1 MKTKT
6 TGRAKPS
13 ARKPSARKPRAP
25 SARKP
30 TARASA
36 RDAGKSRA
44 GVAAVSNLRAR
55 PDEPRASAAAASAPT
70 ATSTPRAN
78 AGKRSTKRDKATPRV
93 LVIYKKSAYQL
104 IVRERKNAR
113 ARALLDR
120 KDRAV
125 ERLLASH
132 EDHVSSIQEARVLL
146 DKLGV
151 DATFR
156 YRADADTADVFDLI
170 VTLGGDG
177 TLLWASH
184 LVARQPML
192 AINTAP
198 RDSVGY
204 FCAGTKDNMEE
215 VIVGALA
222 RTLPATELTR
232 VQMTLD
238 GELVSRRVLND
249 VLFCHECPAATTRYL
264 IKHGDIEED
273 HKSSGLWIG
282 PAAGSTAAQ
291 RSAGGRV
298 LPPKST
304 QIQYVVR
311 EPYMANGTRYKLVR
325 GLIEAGENLTITSK
339 THGGRLYVD
348 GPHLRRKVAL
358 GSEIVIER
366 SPEPLTVLGFRAR

>member
-1 MKTKT
+1 MRVDEKPAP
-6 TGRAKPS
+6 GR
-13 ARKPSARKPRAP
+13 R
-25 SARKP
+25 
-30 TARASA
+30 ARASLK
-36 RDAGKSRA
+36 G
-44 GVAAVSNLRAR
+44 
-55 PDEPRASAAAASAPT
+55 
-70 ATSTPRAN
+70 
-78 AGKRSTKRDKATPRV
+78 TPRV

-104 IVRERKNAR
+104 LVRERKNAH
-113 ARALLDR
+113 ARALLER

-132 EDHVSSIQEARVLL
+132 EDHVSTIHETRALL
-146 DKLGV
+146 QRMGV

-156 YRADADTADVFDLI
+156 YRADADTADSFDLV

-184 LVARQPML
+184 LVARQPMM

-204 FCAGTKDNMEE
+204 FCAGTKDNLEQ
-215 VIVGALA
+215 VFLGALEH
-222 RTLPATELTR
+222 TLPAIELTR
-232 VQMTLD
+232 VQIALD
-238 GELVSRRVLND
+238 GEIVSKRVLND

-264 IKHGDIEED
+264 IKDGEIEEEQ
-273 HKSSGLWIG
+273 KSSGLWIG

-291 RSAGGRV
+291 RSAGGQV
-298 LPPKST
+298 LPPSST

-311 EPYMANGTRYKLVR
+311 EPYMPNGTRYRLVK
-325 GLIEAGENLTITSK
+325 GLIEADQRLLITSK
-339 THGGRLYVD
+339 IHGGRLYVD

-358 GSEIVIER
+358 GSEVSLQR

>member
-1 MKTKT
+1 MSPSSRDKSAPAARKR
-6 TGRAKPS
+6 RAK
-13 ARKPSARKPRAP
+13 
-25 SARKP
+25 
-30 TARASA
+30 
-36 RDAGKSRA
+36 
-44 GVAAVSNLRAR
+44 
-55 PDEPRASAAAASAPT
+55 
-70 ATSTPRAN
+70 STPRL
-78 AGKRSTKRDKATPRV
+78 

-104 IVRERKNAR
+104 LVRERKNAR
-113 ARALLDR
+113 ARALLER

-132 EDHVSSIQEARVLL
+132 EDHVSTIQEARTLL
-146 DKLGV
+146 ASLGA

-156 YRADADTADVFDLI
+156 YRADTDTADSFDLI

-184 LVARQPML
+184 LVGKQPML

-204 FCAGTKDNMEE
+204 FCAGTKDNLEE
-215 VIVGALA
+215 VLVGALES
-222 RTLPATELTR
+222 TLPVVELTR
-232 VQMTLD
+232 MQIRLD
-238 GELVSRRVLND
+238 GEVVSQRVLND

-264 IKHGDIEED
+264 IRHRDVEED

-298 LPPKST
+298 LPASSR

-311 EPYMANGTRYKLVR
+311 EPYVPNGTRYKLTK
-325 GLIEAGENLTITSK
+325 GLVEAGDQLTLTSK
-339 THGGRLYVD
+339 IHGGRLYVD

-358 GSEIVIER
+358 GSEIVLQR
-366 SPEPLTVLGFRAR
+366 SPESLTVLGFRAR

>member
-1 MKTKT
+1 MKNDE
-6 TGRAKPS
+6 KP
-13 ARKPSARKPRAP
+13 ARER
-25 SARKP
+25 
-30 TARASA
+30 
-36 RDAGKSRA
+36 
-44 GVAAVSNLRAR
+44 RAR
-55 PDEPRASAAAASAPT
+55 NKDA
-70 ATSTPRAN
+70 
-78 AGKRSTKRDKATPRV
+78 PRV

-104 IVRERKNAR
+104 MVRERKNAR
-113 ARALLDR
+113 ARALLER

-132 EDHVSSIQEARVLL
+132 EDHVDTIAEARVLL
-146 DKLGV
+146 ERLGV

-156 YRADADTADVFDLI
+156 YRADADTADAFDLI

-184 LVARQPML
+184 LVCRQPMV

-204 FCAGTKDNMEE
+204 FCAGTKDNLEE
-215 VIVGALA
+215 VLVGAIE

-232 VQMTLD
+232 VQITLD
-238 GELVSRRVLND
+238 GEVVSKRVLND
-249 VLFCHECPAATTRYL
+249 VLFSHECPAATTRYL
-264 IKHGDIEED
+264 IRQGDVEED
-273 HKSSGLWIG
+273 HKSSGMWIG

-291 RSAGGRV
+291 RSAGGSV
-298 LPPKST
+298 LPSSST

-311 EPYMANGTRYKLVR
+311 EPYMADGTSYKLVK
-325 GLIEAGENLTITSK
+325 GLIEADEELLITSK
-339 THGGRLYVD
+339 THGARLYVD

-358 GSEIVIER
+358 GSELAVRR

>member
-1 MKTKT
+1 MNGETKPV
-6 TGRAKPS
+6 RES
-13 ARKPSARKPRAP
+13 RRPRN
-25 SARKP
+25 K
-30 TARASA
+30 
-36 RDAGKSRA
+36 DA
-44 GVAAVSNLRAR
+44 
-55 PDEPRASAAAASAPT
+55 
-70 ATSTPRAN
+70 
-78 AGKRSTKRDKATPRV
+78 PRV

-104 IVRERKNAR
+104 MVRERKNAR

-132 EDHVSSIQEARVLL
+132 EDHVSTIAEARVLL
-146 DKLGV
+146 DRLGV

-156 YRADADTADVFDLI
+156 YRADADTADAFDLI

-184 LVARQPML
+184 LVCRQPMV
-192 AINTAP
+192 AVNTAP

-204 FCAGTKDNMEE
+204 FCAGTKDNLEE
-215 VIVGALA
+215 VLVGAIE
-222 RTLPATELTR
+222 RTLPSSELTR
-232 VQMTLD
+232 VQITLD
-238 GELVSRRVLND
+238 GEVVSKRVLND

-264 IKHGDIEED
+264 LKQRDVEED

-291 RSAGGRV
+291 RSAGGQV
-298 LPPKST
+298 LPSTST

-311 EPYMANGTRYKLVR
+311 EPYTADGSSYKLVK
-325 GLIEAGENLTITSK
+325 GLIEADEELLITSK
-339 THGGRLYVD
+339 THGARLYVD

-358 GSEIVIER
+358 GSEIGVKR
-366 SPEPLTVLGFRAR
+366 SPEPLTVLGFRARD

>member
-1 MKTKT
+1 MNTRTTGKTK
-6 TGRAKPS
+6 G
-13 ARKPSARKPRAP
+13 
-25 SARKP
+25 
-30 TARASA
+30 ARAASSEHA
-36 RDAGKSRA
+36 QGTNKAK
-44 GVAAVSNLRAR
+44 
-55 PDEPRASAAAASAPT
+55 RAS
-70 ATSTPRAN
+70 R
-78 AGKRSTKRDKATPRV
+78 KAKPRV

-104 IVRERKNAR
+104 MVRERKNAR

-132 EDHVSSIQEARVLL
+132 EDHVSTIQEARELL
-146 DKLGV
+146 EKLGV
-151 DATFR
+151 SATFR
-156 YRADADTADVFDLI
+156 YRADADTADSFDLI

-184 LVARQPML
+184 LVGRQPML

-204 FCAGTKDNMEE
+204 FCAGTKDNLEE
-215 VIVGALA
+215 VIVGALENS
-222 RTLPATELTR
+222 LPATELTR
-232 VQMTLD
+232 VQIAMD
-238 GELVSRRVLND
+238 GEVVSQRVLND

-264 IKHGDIEED
+264 IKQGDVEED

-298 LPPKST
+298 LPKTST

-311 EPYMANGTRYKLVR
+311 EPYMPNGTRYKLVK
-325 GLIEAGENLTITSK
+325 GLIEADEQLVLTSK

-358 GSEIVIER
+358 GSEIVVER
-366 SPEPLTVLGFRAR
+366 SPEPLTVLGFHTR